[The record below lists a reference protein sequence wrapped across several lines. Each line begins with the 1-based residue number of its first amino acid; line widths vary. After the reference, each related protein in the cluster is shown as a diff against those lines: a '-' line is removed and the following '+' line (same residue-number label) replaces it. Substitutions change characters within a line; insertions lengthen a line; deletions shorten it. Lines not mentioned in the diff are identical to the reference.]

1 MQPLTML
8 PRLIPATARS
18 CFRHVSAVRPN
29 RPNSTMTPAKLRALI
44 SLYHQADTFITLE
57 NLSQRIDDAFVGP
70 LRHAPMDAVIQQ
82 QTDFMTLKRLENEL
96 QRQRMEPKVMEP
108 DMERGRNS
116 SNNGV
121 SWSGRTGSRDEKV
134 MEALYGV
141 ERGQDGQILPGLD
154 VLLEERE
161 RLEEDMEADRQ
172 ALEEVQAPK
181 SV

>member
-1 MQPLTML
+1 MPV
-8 PRLIPATARS
+8 PRLIQTAARPW
-18 CFRHVSAVRPN
+18 FRHVSAAWPT

-44 SLYHQADTFITLE
+44 SLYHQADTFITSQ
-57 NLSQRIDDAFVGP
+57 NLSQRIDDAFVQP
-70 LRHAPMDAVIQQ
+70 LRRTGPVDAIIQQ
-82 QTDFMTLKRLENEL
+82 ETDSMTLKRLENEL
-96 QRQRMEPKVMEP
+96 ERQRMEPKVMEP
-108 DMERGRNS
+108 DKERGRNF

-121 SWSGRTGSRDEKV
+121 SWSAQMGSREEKV

-172 ALEEVQAPK
+172 ALEEAQAPK
-181 SV
+181 AV